1 MISRRFIVNNS
12 ANSSRSSVQ
21 IVKYPIITDKATR
34 LLENNQYSFVV
45 DRYSDKIEIKEAIE
59 NLFDVKVIKINTC
72 RLPRKKKRV
81 GRYIGWKP
89 QYKKAIVTLSEG
101 DVINLFTDS

>member
-1 MISRRFIVNNS
+1 VVNI
-12 ANSSRSSVQ
+12 ANSSFSNSQ
-21 IVKYPIITDKATR
+21 IIKYPIITDKATR

-45 DRYSDKIEIKEAIE
+45 DRYSDKPMIKTAIE
-59 NLFDVKVIKINTC
+59 YLFNVKVIKINTC

-81 GRYIGWKP
+81 GKYIGWKP

>member
-1 MISRRFIVNNS
+1 MV
-12 ANSSRSSVQ
+12 NSSDFSLSNAQ

-45 DRYSDKIEIKEAIE
+45 DRYSDKTRIKAAIE
-59 NLFDVKVIKINTC
+59 YLFSVKVVKINTC

-81 GRYIGWKP
+81 GKYLGWKP

>member
-1 MISRRFIVNNS
+1 MTNLLKPSISNIQSIR
-12 ANSSRSSVQ
+12 
-21 IVKYPIITDKATR
+21 YPIITDKATR

-45 DRYSDKIEIKEAIE
+45 DRYSDKLTIKSTIES
-59 NLFDVKVIKINTC
+59 LFNVKVIKINTC

-81 GRYIGWKP
+81 GKYIGWKP
-89 QYKKAIVTLSEG
+89 QYKKAIVTLLEG